1 MCELGERLRKAREAR
16 GFDLKDLARTLRI
29 RPEYL
34 EALEACRFEALPE
47 PVLARAYLKR
57 YARALGLDPA
67 PLLALWPGEVP
78 RTIET
83 LPRPQ
88 PRRRRVWPW
97 VLLVFLVL
105 GAAGWWLGR
114 PAPAPPAEAPEVA
127 APAAP
132 EPPRY
137 QLEVESEPKGA
148 RVYLDGYFLGETPVR
163 LKVEAGERVLRVE
176 AEGYQPFEKKIRLDQ
191 DRHLKVSLSPV
202 ARAPEKKE
210 APKKPTLVLRVRARS
225 WIRVTTPEGKKLYE
239 ATAPP
244 GTELSFPLPVV
255 VRTGNAGGV
264 VIVINGEEKG
274 PLGKPGEVVTRR
286 FP

>member
-16 GFDLKDLARTLRI
+16 GFDLKALARTLRI

-34 EALEACRFEALPE
+34 EALETCRFEALPE

-67 PLLALWPGEVP
+67 PLLSLWPGEVP

-83 LPRPQ
+83 LPHPE
-88 PRRRRVWPW
+88 PRRRIWPW
-97 VLLVFLVL
+97 AVLAVLVLLLL
-105 GAAGWWLGR
+105 GWWLGR
-114 PAPAPPAEAPEVA
+114 PAPASPAEPQKAIE
-127 APAAP
+127 PAAP

-148 RVYLDGYFLGETPVR
+148 RVYLDGYFLGEAPVR

-176 AEGYQPFEKKIRLDQ
+176 AEGYQPYEKKIRLDQ
-191 DRHLKVSLSPV
+191 DRHLRVSLTPL
-202 ARAPEKKE
+202 AKKPEKKAE
-210 APKKPTLVLRVRARS
+210 EGRLVLRVRARS

-264 VIVINGEEKG
+264 VVVINGEEQG
-274 PLGKPGEVVTRR
+274 PLGKLGEVVTRR